1 MNTFPPFEGRL
12 ADAPFAARQL
22 IVLVPDED
30 MRQLHAQPEAEG
42 RGAGSRLG
50 TLARA
55 VTRRAA
61 PTPADARA
69 AKFRRAHESLK
80 GQGRNVALVTHAAT
94 EALRFPRGE
103 PVFGTLY
110 AGHPTRPA
118 EYFPVNSF
126 HGDVFDT
133 KVAEAISLLHFLGAF
148 SVSVQHIRG
157 WTRGGNVEVEVP
169 RLPFKLLGG
178 ASGGGSKSI
187 TFDGEYAP
195 TMAPAL
201 PEDLSWYD
209 REPLWRTLAEGRLHS
224 GMTRFQ
230 LDVRYDQDFGID
242 LGLVD
247 SAKKLGFRLGG
258 EFKAQR
264 ETVWRMTG
272 HFDQVVTETTDPIW
286 RDRLADWLRARGEAT
301 D

>member
-1 MNTFPPFEGRL
+1 MNTFPLLEGRL
-12 ADAPFAARQL
+12 ADAPFATRQL

-30 MRQLHAQPEAEG
+30 MRQLHAPPDAEEP
-42 RGAGSRLG
+42 GADSRLRR
-50 TLARA
+50 LARVVSGRSA
-55 VTRRAA
+55 STD
-61 PTPADARA
+61 ADARA
-69 AKFRRAHESLK
+69 SKIQRAYENLR
-80 GQGRNVALVTHAAT
+80 GQGRNVVFVTHAAT
-94 EALRFPRGE
+94 ATLRFPRGE

-133 KVAEAISLLHFLGAF
+133 KVAEAINLLHCLGAF

-157 WTRGGNVEVEVP
+157 WTRGANFEVGGP
-169 RLPFKLLGG
+169 RLPFNILGR
-178 ASGGGSKSI
+178 AARSGSKSI

-195 TMAPAL
+195 TTAPAL

-209 REPLWRTLAEGRLHS
+209 REPLWRALAEGRLRS

-242 LGLVD
+242 LSLVD
-247 SAKKLGFRLGG
+247 SAEKLGLRLGG
-258 EFKAQR
+258 AFKAQR

-272 HFDQVVTETTDPIW
+272 HFDQAVTETTDPIW
-286 RDRLADWLRARGEAT
+286 RDRLAEWLRARKDPNA
-301 D
+301 

>member
-1 MNTFPPFEGRL
+1 MNTFPPLEGRL

-30 MRQLHAQPEAEG
+30 MRQLHAPPDVDEQ
-42 RGAGSRLG
+42 GADSRLRR
-50 TLARA
+50 LASAMTGRSTHTGADVRA
-55 VTRRAA
+55 SEIRRAY
-61 PTPADARA
+61 
-69 AKFRRAHESLK
+69 ESFK
-80 GQGRNVALVTHAAT
+80 GQGRNVAFVTPAAT
-94 EALRFPRGE
+94 ATLRFPRGE
-103 PVFGTLY
+103 PIFGTLY

-133 KVAEAISLLHFLGAF
+133 KVAEAITLLHSLGAF
-148 SVSVQHIRG
+148 SVSVQHVRG
-157 WTRGGNVEVEVP
+157 WTRGANLEVESP
-169 RLPFKLLGG
+169 RLPFKILGG
-178 ASGGGSKSI
+178 TTRGGSKSI

-195 TMAPAL
+195 TTAPAL
-201 PEDLSWYD
+201 PQDLSWYE
-209 REPLWRTLAEGRLHS
+209 REPLWRALAEGRLHS

-242 LGLVD
+242 LSLVD
-247 SAKKLGFRLGG
+247 SAEKLGLRLGG

-272 HFDQVVTETTDPIW
+272 HFDQAVTATTDPIW
-286 RDRLADWLRARGEAT
+286 RDRLAEWLRTRKDPNA
-301 D
+301 